1 MRSELEERFFKHSRE
16 LKKQALNRRLEVV
29 LDHAQERAA
38 GRMDAQSERS
48 AALREAAQ
56 MAQASMIRFVDEVV
70 AHERAT
76 ISRDLGLLYRDA
88 AREILDLVRPR
99 KLPFGSHKAAKADRD
114 YLLGLLD
121 SGYEK
126 VLRASSERCQL
137 ALKESAHAVIDKNRS
152 RIDQPWRELD
162 ELVNESLRLVD
173 AEVFHSCLAYL
184 RGFVRGGFVDHF
196 FNTDLGKL
204 ELNEDSVY
212 HALFRAAPETDAE
225 ISIPLAT
232 SGGRLLATL
241 AERLEDLASDAEVQA
256 FEMDAGLRLAV
267 AALRDHRDLLAD
279 RFVETPA

>member
-1 MRSELEERFFKHSRE
+1 
-16 LKKQALNRRLEVV
+16 V
-29 LDHAQERAA
+29 
-38 GRMDAQSERS
+38 
-48 AALREAAQ
+48 
-56 MAQASMIRFVDEVV
+56 
-70 AHERAT
+70 
-76 ISRDLGLLYRDA
+76 
-88 AREILDLVRPR
+88 
-99 KLPFGSHKAAKADRD
+99 
-114 YLLGLLD
+114 
-121 SGYEK
+121 
-126 VLRASSERCQL
+126 
-137 ALKESAHAVIDKNRS
+137 ALKESAHAVIDRNRS
-152 RIDQPWRELD
+152 RIDHSWRELD
-162 ELVNESLRLVD
+162 ELVNEALRLVD

-267 AALRDHRDLLAD
+267 AALRDHRDLLAG
-279 RFVETPA
+279 RFLETQA